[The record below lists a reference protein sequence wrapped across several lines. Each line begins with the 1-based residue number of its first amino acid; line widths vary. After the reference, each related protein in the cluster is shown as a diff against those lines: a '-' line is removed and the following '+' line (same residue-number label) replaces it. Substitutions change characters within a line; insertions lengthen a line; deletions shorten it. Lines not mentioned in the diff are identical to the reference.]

1 MAANPLQILV
11 PCHRVIC
18 SDGSVGQYARG
29 KKNSVKNWLLEYEGW
44 KIVNKKVAGVK
55 SK

>member
-1 MAANPLQILV
+1 MATNTLQILV

-29 KKNSVKNWLLEYEGW
+29 KKNGVKYCLLEYEGW
-44 KIVNKKVAGVK
+44 NIVNKKVVGLK
-55 SK
+55 SI

>member
-11 PCHRVIC
+11 PCHRVVR

-29 KKNSVKNWLLEYEGW
+29 KKNSVKNWLLEHEGL
-44 KIVNKKVAGVK
+44 KIVSNKVVTLK
-55 SK
+55 SI